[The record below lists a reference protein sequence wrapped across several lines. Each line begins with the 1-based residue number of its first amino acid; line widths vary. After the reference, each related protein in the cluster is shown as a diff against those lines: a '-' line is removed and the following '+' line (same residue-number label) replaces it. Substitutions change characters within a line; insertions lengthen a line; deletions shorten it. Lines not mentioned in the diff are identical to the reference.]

1 VSLVMEANSSSRP
14 MLPVAV
20 GGLAGH
26 IFPAAAGQFVGGC
39 VGFVRRNE
47 AEHRSV
53 GGCVGHSYQF
63 EHLRFVGGC
72 AGSIHIGEFSGQP
85 VSRPRSR
92 AHREARVASA
102 EQSLQGAAA

>member
-1 VSLVMEANSSSRP
+1 MNLAMGANLSSRP
-14 MLPVAV
+14 SQPVAV

-26 IFPAAAGQFVGGC
+26 VFPAAAGQFVGGC
-39 VGFVRRNE
+39 AGFVRRNE
-47 AEHRSV
+47 AAHAVV
-53 GGCVGHSYQF
+53 GGCLGHVEQL

-72 AGSIHIGEFSGQP
+72 AGFAHIGEFGGQP

-102 EQSLQGAAA
+102 KQSLQGAAA

>member
-1 VSLVMEANSSSRP
+1 MSLVMEANSSSRT
-14 MLPVAV
+14 MLPVAL
-20 GGLAGH
+20 GGLVGRV
-26 IFPAAAGQFVGGC
+26 FPAAAGQFVGGW

-47 AEHRSV
+47 AEHRFV
-53 GGCVGHSYQF
+53 GGCVGHVYQL

-72 AGSIHIGEFSGQP
+72 AGAVHIGELRGQH

-92 AHREARVASA
+92 AHREVRVASA